1 MNLDL
6 GKLRI
11 AMANECLS
19 VNDLVEKTGL
29 GRATVS
35 KIINGKQK
43 PSTKSLG
50 LLARTLKVDVT
61 EIISDEQ

>member
-6 GKLRI
+6 CKIKI
-11 AMANECLS
+11 AMAKECLS
-19 VNDLVEKTGL
+19 VNDLAEKSKL
-29 GRATVS
+29 GRTTVS

-61 EIISDEQ
+61 EIISQED

>member
-1 MNLDL
+1 M
-6 GKLRI
+6 
-11 AMANECLS
+11 MAKECLS
-19 VNDLVEKTGL
+19 VNDLVKKSKL

-50 LLARTLKVDVT
+50 LIAKALKVDVT
-61 EIISDEQ
+61 ELLADEK

>member
-1 MNLDL
+1 MDIDL
-6 GKLRI
+6 IKLKI
-11 AMANECLS
+11 MMAKECLS
-19 VNDLVEKTGL
+19 VNDLVEKSSL

-50 LLARTLKVDVT
+50 LIAKALNADVT
-61 EIISDEQ
+61 EFIITE

>member
-1 MNLDL
+1 MDIDL
-6 GKLRI
+6 IKLKI
-11 AMANECLS
+11 MMAKECLS
-19 VNDLVEKTGL
+19 VNDLVEKSNL

-50 LLARTLKVDVT
+50 LIAKALNADVT
-61 EIISDEQ
+61 EFIITE